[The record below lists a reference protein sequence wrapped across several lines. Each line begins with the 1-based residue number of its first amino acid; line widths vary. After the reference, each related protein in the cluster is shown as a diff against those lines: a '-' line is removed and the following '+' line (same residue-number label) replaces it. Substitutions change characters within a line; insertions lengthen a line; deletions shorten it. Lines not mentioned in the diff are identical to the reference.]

1 MYSSYFL
8 PILKQHLRMCS
19 FLKGLPFE
27 YDDETGLVV
36 KTRCHGTIIIFK
48 LQCLLSV
55 LYCSA
60 MFLNLV
66 IGPSTLIEKLKGV
79 IFFLMYFNTTI
90 ARWNYSLDPTPIQV
104 INSFL
109 KYEATTLRG
118 AQRSMPPSRS
128 ALAMTLYMRIVEISI
143 IFIPGMLILILSY
156 QPCLPPF
163 ILSMSRSC
171 ESTYFTP
178 WTCCHRVRKLMIVG
192 VHLFETWMGLHIIV
206 SGYTWLGFALF
217 AGITCI
223 VHYFRILERYVIYIR
238 FLFYV
243 LNERV
248 HSADLNLFE
257 ITGTTGHA

>member
-1 MYSSYFL
+1 
-8 PILKQHLRMCS
+8 
-19 FLKGLPFE
+19 
-27 YDDETGLVV
+27 
-36 KTRCHGTIIIFK
+36 
-48 LQCLLSV
+48 
-55 LYCSA
+55 
-60 MFLNLV
+60 
-66 IGPSTLIEKLKGV
+66 
-79 IFFLMYFNTTI
+79 
-90 ARWNYSLDPTPIQV
+90 
-104 INSFL
+104 
-109 KYEATTLRG
+109 
-118 AQRSMPPSRS
+118 MPPSRS